1 MHKCAVPK
9 LSPYSKLIGYINQI
23 DIGTGDNNT
32 WQPREY
38 KARLKVVKEVEQFK
52 LSLAGKTMSEKV
64 RWSKITKFIARKK
77 SRQEF
82 TPLVRKLINRAR
94 IEPLHLRN
102 DAWQLF
108 SKDLLKE
115 SIAKS
120 NLPASCKK
128 FTDVPKDSCFRRE
141 VNALRLEVKSKC
153 LARRVTEWFEETE
166 AKGSD
171 LQYRFTGKDS
181 RLFCHNFMWLIKFL
195 SCEGDSRKQRL
206 TVLVYAF
213 SGLKL
218 RDCVS
223 LLNRFEITNE
233 QIQELPRK
241 SREYFRANT
250 SFLPTSVNPTVWTL
264 GNIVSAYCKEV
275 FQRDDQGLCT
285 VTMEGR
291 EAKHTFL
298 KKLSENSSF
307 QRQWYDIFKHEFIMP
322 IWLPEK
328 GFDIF
333 LYKPSKDVYIPSRVF
348 ANDNY
353 CYCS

>member
-128 FTDVPKDSCFRRE
+128 FTDVPKDSCFHHQ
-141 VNALRLEVKSKC
+141 K
-153 LARRVTEWFEETE
+153 FETFEPE
-166 AKGSD
+166 D
-171 LQYRFTGKDS
+171 LTAAI
-181 RLFCHNFMWLIKFL
+181 C
-195 SCEGDSRKQRL
+195 
-206 TVLVYAF
+206 
-213 SGLKL
+213 
-218 RDCVS
+218 
-223 LLNRFEITNE
+223 
-233 QIQELPRK
+233 
-241 SREYFRANT
+241 
-250 SFLPTSVNPTVWTL
+250 
-264 GNIVSAYCKEV
+264 
-275 FQRDDQGLCT
+275 
-285 VTMEGR
+285 
-291 EAKHTFL
+291 
-298 KKLSENSSF
+298 
-307 QRQWYDIFKHEFIMP
+307 
-322 IWLPEK
+322 
-328 GFDIF
+328 
-333 LYKPSKDVYIPSRVF
+333 
-348 ANDNY
+348 
-353 CYCS
+353 